1 MSGVIQG
8 SGPSRLPQMGV
19 ILTSPK
25 AVDSLGWNLPITR
38 IRVEMGSRL
47 PDTEPALI
55 AAALALIGPDPALS
69 PDEQSVAAGIAPAPQ
84 DAAALRAEIAQ
95 GADPLGEAFGR
106 IRAAKAR
113 RALGA
118 TYTPH
123 AIVKAML
130 AWSARVSA
138 APPSRIVDP
147 GAGSGRFLLAAAEAF
162 PDAQLVGI
170 EIDPVAALLLRAN
183 LTARGLMHR
192 ATVLAGDYRAL
203 DLPPAPG
210 RSLFIGN
217 PPYLRHHGIAPEWKD
232 WYVETA
238 RRFGVTATRLAGLHL
253 HFFLRTS
260 ELAKPGDFGCF
271 VTASEWL
278 DVNYGAPLRQLLATA
293 LGVTALHQI
302 DPKALPFADAV
313 TTGVITGF
321 EIGARNDAVRVDR
334 VSSVAAL
341 ADLSSGQDVSRKS
354 LASAA
359 RWSLITRP
367 AKAIPSGW
375 VELGEI
381 CRVHRGQVTGGNA
394 VWIAGPHSTDL
405 PPQFLFP
412 AITKAHEL
420 RPANV
425 LRDPSRLRRV
435 IDLPR
440 DLDGVRSEA
449 IERFLAWARAQGA
462 DRSYI
467 AQHRKAWWAVEL
479 KPAAPILCTY
489 MARRAPAFVRN
500 LCGARNINIAHG
512 LYPREKLND
521 ATLDALAAF
530 LRENVAQTSG
540 RTYAGGLTK
549 FEPKEME
556 RIAVPP
562 VESLTLGEWR
572 KVGPRATAAEDLSI

>member
-1 MSGVIQG
+1 
-8 SGPSRLPQMGV
+8 
-19 ILTSPK
+19 
-25 AVDSLGWNLPITR
+25 
-38 IRVEMGSRL
+38 
-47 PDTEPALI
+47 
-55 AAALALIGPDPALS
+55 
-69 PDEQSVAAGIAPAPQ
+69 
-84 DAAALRAEIAQ
+84 
-95 GADPLGEAFGR
+95 
-106 IRAAKAR
+106 
-113 RALGA
+113 
-118 TYTPH
+118 
-123 AIVKAML
+123 
-130 AWSARVSA
+130 
-138 APPSRIVDP
+138 
-147 GAGSGRFLLAAAEAF
+147 
-162 PDAQLVGI
+162 VGI

-321 EIGARNDAVRVDR
+321 EIGARQESVRVDH

-341 ADLSSGQDVSRKS
+341 ADLSSGVEVSRKL

-359 RWSLITRP
+359 RWSLISRP

-394 VWIAGPHSTDL
+394 VWIAGPHSADL
-405 PPQFLFP
+405 PSQFLFP

-420 RPANV
+420 RPADV

-440 DLDGVRSEA
+440 DLDAVQNDA
-449 IERFLAWARAQGA
+449 IAGFLSWARTQGV

-467 AQHRKAWWAVEL
+467 AQHRKSWWSVEL
-479 KPAAPILCTY
+479 KPPAPILCTY
-489 MARRAPAFVRN
+489 MARRPPAFVRN
-500 LCGARNINIAHG
+500 LCGARHINIAHG
-512 LYPREKLND
+512 LYPREALDD

-530 LRENVAQTSG
+530 LRENVAPAAG

-556 RIAVPP
+556 RIAVPRLEELANYFGESRRIASSP
-562 VESLTLGEWR
+562 LSVEM
-572 KVGPRATAAEDLSI
+572 